1 MPHFMHGGR
10 IALTGALAARV
21 SLLLVLIAALALPSS
36 AFASKDQWSIFE
48 DHPYLVRSDPTT
60 RERTLDEVQRELG
73 PDTIRIEIKW
83 NEVAPA
89 AYSKKKPAFNP
100 RDPSAYPGFG
110 PYDELVRSVT
120 NRGLRVLIT
129 ITGDAPVWA
138 TGGARGGNYK
148 PSASEYASFATAVG
162 KRYSGTFNSLPAVRF
177 FTIWNEPNHIQFIKP
192 TSQAPVT
199 YRALVDK
206 GVPALKAAAAPGSK
220 IFVGELKPTPRKGLG
235 PLKFLQ
241 NWLCLDKDNKRLR
254 GKAARKLK
262 CTKFKKVKANG
273 FAHHPYGPPGQVSK
287 RVDIVN
293 MFAIKRLAKALDS
306 AGNAG
311 RITKRL
317 PIYNTEFGIQ
327 SNPPDL
333 FVSTSPTRQAQII
346 NEKEEFSYR
355 YSRLKSYSQY
365 QLHDDP
371 ARPGPP
377 SARWAGFQTGLRFAD
392 GRKKP
397 AYDAYRFPLV
407 LKKSGSKLLVWGR
420 IRPGTG
426 ARFAQLQRRSG
437 SSYVDTGSRITA
449 GSKGYFTTKVS
460 RGTYRFQAFG
470 KPGTASSTSVELLGT
485 SRSASA
491 PK

>member
-1 MPHFMHGGR
+1 
-10 IALTGALAARV
+10 
-21 SLLLVLIAALALPSS
+21 
-36 AFASKDQWSIFE
+36 
-48 DHPYLVRSDPTT
+48 
-60 RERTLDEVQRELG
+60 
-73 PDTIRIEIKW
+73 
-83 NEVAPA
+83 
-89 AYSKKKPAFNP
+89 
-100 RDPSAYPGFG
+100 
-110 PYDELVRSVT
+110 
-120 NRGLRVLIT
+120 
-129 ITGDAPVWA
+129 
-138 TGGARGGNYK
+138 
-148 PSASEYASFATAVG
+148 
-162 KRYSGTFNSLPAVRF
+162 
-177 FTIWNEPNHIQFIKP
+177 
-192 TSQAPVT
+192 
-199 YRALVDK
+199 
-206 GVPALKAAAAPGSK
+206 VPALKAAAASGSK